1 MPTVI
6 NCNTMSKTK
15 AQNGDRVAVHYTG
28 RFLDGQVF
36 DTSLAR
42 NEPLEFVVGAGQM
55 IKGFDEAVLGMTL
68 NEQKTVTLAPQDAYG
83 IRNEQYVISIPV
95 SQLPEDLN
103 PQIGDELVLHLQD
116 GSNFPVIVADLSS
129 ETITLD
135 GNHPMAGKTLVFD
148 IQLLEIL

>member
-1 MPTVI
+1 
-6 NCNTMSKTK
+6 MSKTQ

-42 NEPLEFVVGAGQM
+42 NEPLEFTIGAGQM
-55 IKGFDEAVLGMTL
+55 IKGFNDAVLGMML
-68 NEQKTVTLAPQDAYG
+68 NEQKTVTLAPEDAYG
-83 IRNEQYVISIPV
+83 VRNEQYIISVPI

-103 PQIGDELVLHLQD
+103 PQVGDELVLRLQD
-116 GSNFPVIVADLSS
+116 GNNFPVIVADLSA

-148 IQLLEIL
+148 IQLIDIA